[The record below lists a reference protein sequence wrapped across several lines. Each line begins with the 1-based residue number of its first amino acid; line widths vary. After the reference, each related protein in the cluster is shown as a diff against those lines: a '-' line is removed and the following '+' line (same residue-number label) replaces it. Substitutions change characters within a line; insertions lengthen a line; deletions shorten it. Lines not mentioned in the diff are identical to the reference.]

1 MDREVIK
8 IRKWRTRKIL
18 LLGFK
23 TELKLNQNQGV
34 NIVKHCE
41 VARHAWNWG
50 LGLSKQ
56 ILDHN
61 QKNLT
66 VKSHFPQQ

>member
-8 IRKWRTRKIL
+8 TRKLRTQKIL

-34 NIVKHCE
+34 NIVKNCE

-66 VKSHFPQQ
+66 IRSHFPQQ